1 MTKQTARRARGG
13 SLALPLLL
21 VLLVVV
27 LLSAGIGIGVATVA
41 GQRAAKDAAYAR
53 AAGGLS
59 AHTTLQ
65 QDRYRQLQLM
75 SRIFATDQVLTGYL
89 ADATARGDGVK
100 VLDFVEAYQNLL
112 TFDLAVVLDRNGRV
126 VARTDDTEAYGD
138 DLSQTPMVATAL
150 EEERAFGVWSEGS
163 SLYHAA
169 AVPLV
174 RDFDLAGYVIVAL
187 SIGEGL
193 ATQVARAA
201 GAEVVYL
208 ANTPNGPQ
216 RSAATLDPARVAG
229 LVDALRRN
237 GEAIERVARR
247 GETIDKIEL
256 SPGSGPV
263 LAALTPLR
271 DAAESPVGIV
281 LVLEDLGRAGAG
293 FGVVRLAQLGGG
305 LAALALG
312 SILTLALIRRAQQ
325 PQKAL
330 ADAAV
335 SIVEGRADVDLPK
348 VPEGHLDSL
357 RSALAVLDSERRE
370 RHALDGV
377 LGAVARTL
385 PEPAARQEG
394 ARPQTRV
401 IALLGIEVRGHA
413 NPRAGYDPEATLAR
427 FGRDL
432 RRIAKAVTAR
442 KGRVEAISG
451 HRVLASF
458 DGEDGPFRAL
468 ASAAEAIHILSERE
482 NVFDEPDPPAIA
494 LVTGNAITG
503 SVAAGTATAAA
514 VVGLPVQQ
522 LESLLREAVPGEI
535 YLSQAGHDA
544 LATAM
549 TQAGVSLQ
557 PQRGML
563 SAQPLYALSRE
574 VAARVTGSASAAGLD
589 DDSARRL
596 ADVAPGALVAG
607 RFEILAELGA
617 GRQAM
622 VFKAR
627 DRDRDALVAL
637 KLLRPE
643 VVAGRLEALTSRMRV
658 LRGLDHPNVVPIRD
672 FGEADGLPYVLMDY
686 VRGMTLRYVLTQAG
700 ALPANAALPL
710 MRHIALGLEAGH
722 GAQVP
727 HLDLRPENILI
738 DTVGRAQIA
747 DFGMALDQPTVDLGT
762 SAAYRAP
769 EVLAGQVPDLC
780 ADVYAFG
787 AIGYELLA
795 GRPPVSG
802 ATVAEIQQR
811 GREEIEPIGNMVANV
826 PSALSEF
833 VTRCLARDPA
843 ARFAS
848 GLEVV
853 AALPSAR

>member
-1 MTKQTARRARGG
+1 M
-13 SLALPLLL
+13 L

-27 LLSAGIGIGVATVA
+27 LLSAGIGIAVATVA
-41 GQRAAKDAAYAR
+41 GQRGARDAAHAR
-53 AAGGLS
+53 TSGGLS

-89 ADATARGDGVK
+89 ADAAARGDAVK
-100 VLDFVEAYQNLL
+100 VLDLVEAYQNLL

-126 VARTDDTEAYGD
+126 VARTDNMDINGE
-138 DLSQTPMVATAL
+138 DLSETTMVATAL
-150 EEERAFGVWSEGS
+150 EDERAFGVWAEDHQ
-163 SLYHAA
+163 LYHAA

-187 SIGEGL
+187 SIDDGL
-193 ATQVARAA
+193 ATQVSRAA

-208 ANTPNGPQ
+208 SNTPTGPQ
-216 RSAATLDPARVAG
+216 RSAATLDPAQVSG

-247 GETIDKIEL
+247 GETIDEIEL
-256 SPGSGPV
+256 DPDAGAS
-263 LAALTPLR
+263 LASLAPLR
-271 DAAESPVGIV
+271 DAAGSPVGIALMV
-281 LVLEDLGRAGAG
+281 QGLDQAGAG
-293 FGVVRLAQLGGG
+293 YDLVRLAQLGGG

-312 SILTLALIRRAQQ
+312 ALLALGLVRRAQQ
-325 PQKAL
+325 PQVVL
-330 ADAAV
+330 ADVATAV
-335 SIVEGRADVDLPK
+335 VEGRPDVTFPK
-348 VPEGHLDSL
+348 MPPGPLSRVSAALVLLD
-357 RSALAVLDSERRE
+357 AERRE
-370 RHALDGV
+370 RHARDGV

-385 PEPAARQEG
+385 PEPAPRREG
-394 ARPQTRV
+394 VRPQTRA

-432 RRIAKAVTAR
+432 RRIAKAVAAR

-458 DGEDGPFRAL
+458 DGDDGPFRAL

-482 NVFDEPDPPAIA
+482 NVFDEPDPPAVA

-503 SVAAGTATAAA
+503 SVAAGSAAAAA

-535 YLSQAGHDA
+535 YLSKSGHDA
-544 LATAM
+544 LATAFA
-549 TQAGVSLQ
+549 QAGVTLQ

-563 SAQPLYALSRE
+563 SAQPLFALTSE
-574 VAARVTGSASAAGLD
+574 VAARITGGTTGAALD

-596 ADVAPGALVAG
+596 ADIAPGALVAG
-607 RFEILAELGA
+607 RFEILAELGS
-617 GRQAM
+617 GRQAV

-627 DRDRDALVAL
+627 DRDRDTLVAL

-643 VVAGRLEALTSRMRV
+643 VVAGRLEALTSRMRI
-658 LRGLDHPNVVPIRD
+658 LRGLDHPHVVPIRD
-672 FGEADGLPYVLMDY
+672 FGEAEGLPYVLMGY
-686 VRGMTLRYVLTQAG
+686 VRGVTLRYALQQAG
-700 ALPANAALPL
+700 ALPTDAAVGW
-710 MRHIALGLEAGH
+710 MRHVAAGLAAGH
-722 GAQVP
+722 GSKVP
-727 HLDLRPENILI
+727 HLDLRPENIMI
-738 DTVGRAQIA
+738 DAVGTAQVA
-747 DFGMALDQPTVDLGT
+747 DFGMALDQPTVDLGA
-762 SAAYRAP
+762 SAVYRAP
-769 EVLAGQVPDLC
+769 EVLSGQGPDLR

-787 AIGYELLA
+787 AVAYEMLA

-811 GREEIEPIGNMVANV
+811 SRDGIEPLSNV
-826 PSALSEF
+826 VVSVPQALAEL
-833 VTRCLARDPA
+833 VMRCLSHEPGARYDDGAGLLDALRA
-843 ARFAS
+843 AR
-848 GLEVV
+848 
-853 AALPSAR
+853 